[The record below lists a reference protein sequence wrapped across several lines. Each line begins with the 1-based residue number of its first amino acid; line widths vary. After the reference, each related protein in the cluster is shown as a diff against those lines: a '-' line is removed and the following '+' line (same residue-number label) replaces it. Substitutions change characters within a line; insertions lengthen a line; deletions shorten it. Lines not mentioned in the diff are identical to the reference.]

1 MRWIVSVG
9 TLGLIG
15 LLIGLGLG
23 GLFRVQTYL
32 NHQAELYF
40 QAQKGLPGTEVGVT
54 ERRPR
59 RLDNEPTQVVAGEID
74 PAARPAPGD
83 ATAVPDVTRSTE
95 RNAPAAAI
103 PANEANRTTELTRPQ
118 QPNKEGVVS
127 IRVNRAGATPS
138 VYVVPRE

>member
-1 MRWIVSVG
+1 
-9 TLGLIG
+9 LGLIG

-40 QAQKGLPGTEVGVT
+40 QAQRGLPGTEVSVT

-59 RLDNEPTQVVAGEID
+59 SLDNEPTQLVAGEID
-74 PAARPAPGD
+74 RPAARPAPSD
-83 ATAVPDVTRSTE
+83 ATAISDVTGSTE

-103 PANEANRTTELTRPQ
+103 PANEANRTIELTRPQ
-118 QPNKEGVVS
+118 QQNKAGVVS